1 MPLAD
6 MAIAEWLK
14 RRTTL
19 TPGDAGAGLAPAPFY
34 DGGRRTLAAD
44 CRSPTIHLG
53 LGDLARSDQRRD
65 TCVVQLVAVPAHTVF
80 QAPGFEPPLATEP
93 AIIVCTMTR
102 VTVPCLRYADRANNQ
117 SKGNKQYCPIILID
131 KPSFVWNLYESF

>member
-1 MPLAD
+1 

-65 TCVVQLVAVPAHTVF
+65 TCVVQLVAVPAHTIF

-102 VTVPCLRYADRANNQ
+102 VSVSCPRHACQQ
-117 SKGNKQYCPIILID
+117 SKQRQQAVLPDN
-131 KPSFVWNLYESF
+131 PSSTNPPLFGIYMKASKARPDD

>member
-1 MPLAD
+1 

-80 QAPGFEPPLATEP
+80 QAPGFEPPTATGTSVNLLP
-93 AIIVCTMTR
+93 KTP
-102 VTVPCLRYADRANNQ
+102 VTVPLLRYADRANNQ
-117 SKGNKQYCPIILID
+117 SKGNKQYCPIILHRQT
-131 KPSFVWNLYESF
+131 